1 MRKSSDLG
9 TSLTYPENINYFS
22 TYDVNTYKKST
33 IPSIVESK
41 KQQVRMMPPA
51 LPILSQ
57 HSSIN
62 WGGGGSV
69 ITLGRRMGSG
79 NRLIL
84 LIAGIILLGGIW
96 GSISLEDH
104 AWTAVFP
111 PDFLEYAWAQV
122 TGVMSPFEAGRI
134 GDRGGVSLEEA
145 RDVAIFESGG
155 TTYAAV
161 TSYKAGARPNT
172 DYFGDNSR
180 IGGGV
185 QILKLTDSNGVIRNN
200 PQAVSQIRDADGRDL
215 NGATGIIT
223 FESGGT
229 TYAAVASYRDDGLQI
244 IDLSDPENPNAAGHL
259 RDPGGQS
266 FNEAWDVAVFGTA
279 NTYAA
284 LTGKGSNNV
293 QIIDFSDLSS
303 LQNVGGIGRYDAL
316 IRNPRGIDTFEAGG
330 ITYAA
335 VTSSRSSSLSGVQIL
350 DLSDPTSPSD
360 AGRIT
365 NTGSLELH
373 GAWDIAIFEATSGVN
388 TLTYAAVASHNDN
401 GVQILQLTGS
411 NGMILANPAP
421 AGKITDGGNRE
432 LNGAQSIA
440 IFEAGGTTYAAV
452 ASRDDNGVQLLQLT
466 GSNGMILDNPAP
478 AGKISNNGSRE
489 LHGARGIAI
498 FEATSGGNTFAYA
511 AVASDNDNGVQILR
525 LNTPPSVNAA
535 ALGTIETAGS
545 IADNGSRVL
554 KGASGIATF
563 KSDGVNYAAVA
574 ADRDNGI
581 QIVSFADLAG
591 PYAAGKINDDDELLL
606 DDARGIATFESTSG
620 TTTTTT
626 TTTTYAAVAS
636 YGNDGVQIISLADPA
651 NPIPAGKL
659 ANTGSLELNGAHDI
673 AIFEATSGN
682 TTTAYAAVAAYDD
695 AGVQIINLSNPSN
708 PTPAGKIADAGNRAL
723 SGPSAIATFE
733 SGGTTYAAV
742 ASQIEN
748 GIQML
753 RLTDSNGMIQAN
765 PSSIGKITDNDSRV
779 LTVPQHIAIF
789 ESGGTTYAAVT
800 SSVED
805 GVQIISLANPASPVA
820 VASVTDSTD
829 TNLTDYEELEGATGI
844 TIFVSGGRTY
854 AAVASD
860 VDKGVQIIDLS
871 NPASPK
877 AVGQITDDDSTLLQ
891 SATGIAT
898 FERGGTIHVA
908 VTSNNEHGVQILVP
922 HPSPFHEG
930 DTVIL
935 SGGAFDPDGHTL
947 TYAWQRNSGPQVSI
961 ADNSALSTTFTAP
974 QVPGDRTI
982 TFTLTVSDADSTS
995 ESVAVRIRD
1004 TISPPNNTPTVEAG
1018 PDQTVDEG
1026 DTVTLSGTA
1035 SDPEGNTLVYRWTH
1049 DSDLPIGLA
1058 DSRIPTTTFTAPEV
1072 AFDTTVTFTLEA
1084 SDGTESASDDITVI
1098 ITHVNKPPTAEAGP
1112 SYTVDAGDT
1121 VTLSG
1126 TASDPDSTQL
1136 TYSWTHDSDLPIYSA
1151 SPENPEAVG
1160 SIVDTEGS
1168 GEIFLHGARGIAT
1181 FESGGT
1187 TYAAVASSADGGVQI
1202 IDLSDPE
1209 NPEAAG
1215 SSSTDLSFVW
1225 DVATF
1230 ESGGT
1235 TYVAATATGDSNVNI
1250 IDLSDPAAP
1259 SSVGIRS
1266 DTTTNLLSDPRSIAT
1281 FESGSTTYAAVTST
1295 VEDGVQIIDLSDPAA
1310 PSDAG
1315 KLADTTGTNGLLLDG
1330 AWDIATFVSN
1340 HATYAAV
1347 TSSVDAGVQIIDLSD
1362 PAAPSDAGKLVNTN
1376 QLLLNASSYI
1386 TTFVSNHITYAAV
1399 TSNGVQI
1406 LQLTDPDGAI
1416 LANPAPAGQ
1425 IADGGSLLLGG
1436 AGDITVFFSNHTA
1449 YAAVASFNDD
1459 GVQIIDLS
1467 DPTDPQA
1474 VANATDSTVSN
1485 PTDYDRLN
1493 GAHGITTFESGGTT
1507 YAAVTG
1513 NLDNGVQIIRLA
1525 ESDALST
1532 TFTAPEVVS
1541 HTSVTFTLTVSDGT
1555 DSVSDDTVVTI
1566 YSTVSLASP
1575 EPEGQIANDDDVL
1588 LDGPWDVA
1596 TFELTDGTTTNTYAA
1611 VTSTNNHGVQIL
1623 RLTDTDGAILA
1634 IPSAVGSIADDTDR
1648 VLHAPRNIATF
1659 ESTSGGIATTYAAVV
1674 SAGEH
1679 GVQIIDLSDPT
1690 DPQAVASVTESTT
1703 SNPTD
1708 YDTLNGAQAI
1718 TIFESGGTTYA
1729 AVTSSRGIQII
1740 NLSDPTMPSAAG
1752 SLRASNNVILSDVQ
1766 GIVTFESTSGGITTL
1781 YAAATS
1787 LTGHG
1792 VQIIDLSD
1800 PTDPQAVANAIDS
1813 TVSNPT
1819 DYSELEGARG
1829 IATFISDGTT
1839 YAAVAAFD
1847 DDGIQI
1853 IDLSDPTDPQATGIL
1868 ENTSNLEL
1876 DGAWNIATFE
1886 SAGTAYAAVTG
1897 FWDDGVQILR
1907 LSDPE
1912 NPEFLGK
1919 IENSD
1924 SLLLQGVIGID
1935 IFELG
1940 DTTYAAVVSH
1950 LGHGVQII
1958 SLGQAIPKA
1967 EVQGKVSRTGSA
1979 YNGECGVTVIGADLS
1994 AEWAARITMT
2004 DSEGATI
2011 LDGSGTL
2018 QAGSATEQITLTD
2031 GVLMISG
2038 LESDDSVTAHLSATN
2053 IDRTKSHTC
2062 DISLISAIIFSFTSH
2077 VPAITYDVSYASPT
2091 FETIA
2096 GDTGISYGISSFKE
2110 TTVGLP
2116 PIVTGDTGIS
2126 YEISCLARVDGIGP
2140 SAARAEGITPPVAW
2154 FMDIILT
2161 DGDEQTVQILSGVGS
2176 PAPLSFDKWHS
2187 RNVDG
2192 EGDILAGRN
2201 SIYHGSAGSPQG
2213 QEHGEFLVAQ
2223 MIRYDA
2229 DPDEQYACSY
2239 DMSVDNKHR
2248 APDNSVILDSMVRAS
2263 GGVPDTS

>member
-1 MRKSSDLG
+1 MMTPDCSCSMARLVILITG
-9 TSLTYPENINYFS
+9 
-22 TYDVNTYKKST
+22 
-33 IPSIVESK
+33 IV
-41 KQQVRMMPPA
+41 
-51 LPILSQ
+51 
-57 HSSIN
+57 
-62 WGGGGSV
+62 
-69 ITLGRRMGSG
+69 
-79 NRLIL
+79 
-84 LIAGIILLGGIW
+84 LLGGIW
-96 GSISLEDH
+96 GVSISSEDH
-104 AWTAVFP
+104 AWTVMGP
-111 PDFLEYAWAQV
+111 SDFLEYAWAQV
-122 TGVMSPFEAGRI
+122 TGVMTPFEAGRI

-145 RDVAIFESGG
+145 RDVAIFESDG

-161 TSYKAGARPNT
+161 TSYKAGSRPNT

-388 TLTYAAVASHNDN
+388 TLTYAAVASNNDN

-466 GSNGMILDNPAP
+466 GSNGVILDNPAP

-489 LHGARGIAI
+489 LNGARGIAI

-525 LNTPPSVNAA
+525 LNTPPSVNTA
-535 ALGTIETAGS
+535 ALGTIEAAGS
-545 IADNGSRVL
+545 IADSGSRVL

-563 KSDGVNYAAVA
+563 KSDGVNYAAVT
-574 ADRDNGI
+574 ADRDNGV
-581 QIVSFADLAG
+581 QIVSFADRAG

-606 DDARGIATFESTSG
+606 DDASGIATFESTSG
-620 TTTTTT
+620 T

-651 NPIPAGKL
+651 NPAPAGKL

-695 AGVQIINLSNPSN
+695 AGVQIINLSNPLI
-708 PTPAGKIADAGNRAL
+708 PTPAGKIADGGNRAL

-779 LTVPQHIAIF
+779 LTVPQHITIF
-789 ESGGTTYAAVT
+789 ESSGTTYAAVT

-829 TNLTDYEELEGATGI
+829 TNLTDYGELDGATGI

-854 AAVASD
+854 TAVASD
-860 VDKGVQIIDLS
+860 GDQGVQIIDLS

-908 VTSNNEHGVQILVP
+908 VTSNNEHGVQILIP
-922 HPSPFHEG
+922 HLPPFYEG

-974 QVPGDRTI
+974 QVPGDRTVNL
-982 TFTLTVSDADSTS
+982 TLEVSDTDSTS
-995 ESVAVRIRD
+995 EMVSVRIRD
-1004 TISPPNNTPTVEAG
+1004 SVSPSSNDPPTVEAG

-1084 SDGTESASDDITVI
+1084 SDGTKSASDDITVI
-1098 ITHVNKPPTAEAGP
+1098 ITHVNKPPTAEAGL

-1168 GEIFLHGARGIAT
+1168 GEIFLDGARGIAT

-1266 DTTTNLLSDPRSIAT
+1266 DTTTNLLSDPRSIVT
-1281 FESGSTTYAAVTST
+1281 FESGGTTYAAVTST

-1362 PAAPSDAGKLVNTN
+1362 PTAPSDAGKLVNTN

-1386 TTFVSNHITYAAV
+1386 ATFVSNHITYAAV

-1406 LQLTDPDGAI
+1406 LQLTNPDGAI

-1513 NLDNGVQIIRLA
+1513 NLDDGVQIIRLA

-1532 TFTAPEVVS
+1532 TFTAPKVTS
-1541 HTSVTFTLTVSDGT
+1541 HTSVTFTLTVSDGI

-1566 YSTVSLASP
+1566 YSTVSLTSP
-1575 EPEGQIANDDDVL
+1575 ESKGQTADDTSVL
-1588 LDGPWDVA
+1588 LDAPWDV
-1596 TFELTDGTTTNTYAA
+1596 
-1611 VTSTNNHGVQIL
+1611 
-1623 RLTDTDGAILA
+1623 
-1634 IPSAVGSIADDTDR
+1634 
-1648 VLHAPRNIATF
+1648 ATF
-1659 ESTSGGIATTYAAVV
+1659 ESTSGGTAATYAAVTSSSDHGVQILQLTHSNGTIRENPAPVGGIADDNSRVLANPRDIDIFESGGTTYAAVA

-1690 DPQAVASVTESTT
+1690 DPQAVANATDSIP
-1703 SNPTD
+1703 SNPTG
-1708 YDTLNGAQAI
+1708 YKRLNGAHGIA
-1718 TIFESGGTTYA
+1718 TFESGGTTYA
-1729 AVTSSRGIQII
+1729 AVTSSGESGFQII

-1752 SLRASNNVILSDVQ
+1752 SLRAGSNVVLGSAQ
-1766 GIVTFESTSGGITTL
+1766 GITTFEVTGGGITTP
-1781 YAAATS
+1781 YAAVTA
-1787 LTGHG
+1787 LTGHGIQIIDLSDPDNPAAVGNAIDSTESNPTDYDKLEGARGITTFVSDGTIHAVVAAFDDDG

-1800 PTDPQAVANAIDS
+1800 PTSPQAA
-1813 TVSNPT
+1813 
-1819 DYSELEGARG
+1819 
-1829 IATFISDGTT
+1829 
-1839 YAAVAAFD
+1839 
-1847 DDGIQI
+1847 
-1853 IDLSDPTDPQATGIL
+1853 GIL
-1868 ENTSNLEL
+1868 ENTGNLEL
-1876 DGAWNIATFE
+1876 DGAWNVATFV
-1886 SAGTAYAAVTG
+1886 SGGTPYAAITG
-1897 FWDDGVQILR
+1897 FWDDGVQMIR

-1912 NPEFLGK
+1912 SPEFLGK
-1919 IENSD
+1919 IEDDD
-1924 SLLLQGVIGID
+1924 SLLLKQPTGID
-1935 IFELG
+1935 VFESG
-1940 DTTYAAVVSH
+1940 GITYAAVVSY
-1950 LGHGVQII
+1950 GEHGIQII
-1958 SLGQAIPKA
+1958 SLGQAIPKT
-1967 EVQGKVSRTGSA
+1967 ELMGKVFKTGSVHS
-1979 YNGECGVTVIGADLS
+1979 GECRATVSGVDLS
-1994 AEWAARITMT
+1994 AEWIVRITVT
-2004 DSEGATI
+2004 DSEGTI
-2011 LDGSGTL
+2011 VLDGSGIL
-2018 QAGSATEQITLTD
+2018 PAGSAAEQTD
-2031 GVLMISG
+2031 LAGGVLMISS
-2038 LESDDSVTAHLSATN
+2038 LESDDSVTAHLQATD
-2053 IDRTKSHTC
+2053 IDQTKNHTC
-2062 DISLISAIIFSFTSH
+2062 EISLISGIRFSLASY
-2077 VPAITYDVSYASPT
+2077 VPAITYDTSWVSPT
-2091 FETIA
+2091 FKTVA
-2096 GDTGISYGISSFKE
+2096 GDT
-2110 TTVGLP
+2110 
-2116 PIVTGDTGIS
+2116 DAS

-2140 SAARAEGITPPVAW
+2140 SAARAEGREPPVAW
-2154 FMDIILT
+2154 FMDIFLK
-2161 DGDEQTVQILSGVGS
+2161 DGNDQTVQTLSGVGS
-2176 PAPLSFDKWHS
+2176 PDPFSLDKWHP
-2187 RNVDG
+2187 RDVN
-2192 EGDILAGRN
+2192 EGGVLVGRN
-2201 SIYHGSAGSPQG
+2201 SIYHGSTGSQQG
-2213 QEHGEFLVAQ
+2213 QEHGEFLVAE

-2229 DPDEQYACSY
+2229 DPDERYECSY
-2239 DMSVDNKHR
+2239 DVWVDNKRR
-2248 APDNSVILDSMVRAS
+2248 APDNSVIMDNMLVAS
-2263 GGVPDTS
+2263 GGVPDT